1 MNGES
6 LFFFQFFGVCWMD
19 GCCFGKKPVSCKLV
33 LTEEDIPGASLPNDR
48 DLKSFNVSVLKC
60 WLDCRGPTRSGNEP
74 ELIAR

>member
-1 MNGES
+1 MGES
-6 LFFFQFFGVCWMD
+6 LFFLIFSVFAGMD

-33 LTEEDIPGASLPNDR
+33 LTEEDIPGASLPDDR

-60 WLDCRGPTRSGNEP
+60 WLACRGPARSGNKP